1 MLNFDDPFEYK
12 LLAKKYGDLM
22 ISLAMSGRN
31 KDQIR
36 RIITQRERQEEGRTF
51 SQPIYE
57 VGDYVL
63 MITDSLNP
71 YIGVIRSIHTNT
83 VSRNA
88 DGDVIQCDREYSI
101 WFEGLPKS
109 STPAGHS
116 EYEAIVPAHYIMCK
130 VDPPIKK

>member
-12 LLAKKYGDLM
+12 LLAKKYGDL
-22 ISLAMSGRN
+22 IITLASKGR
-31 KDQIR
+31 KKEHIR

-51 SQPIYE
+51 NQPIYE

-63 MITDSLNP
+63 MITDHLNP
-71 YIGVIRSIHTNT
+71 YVGVVKSIHTNA

-88 DGDVIQCDREYSI
+88 DGDVISCDREYSI
-101 WFEGLPKS
+101 LFEGLPKD

-116 EYEAIVPAHYIMCK
+116 EHEAGIPEHYIMCK